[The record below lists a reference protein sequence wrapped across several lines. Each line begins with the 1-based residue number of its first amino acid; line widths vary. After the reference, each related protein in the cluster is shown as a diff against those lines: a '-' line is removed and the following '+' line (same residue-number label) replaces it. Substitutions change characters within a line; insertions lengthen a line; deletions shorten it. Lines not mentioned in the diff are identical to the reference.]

1 MGVKGYFIQY
11 KFILPEDTKHSSY
24 TYQKLFRAIY
34 GYTQAVF
41 KSNGKTYQYHR
52 DGVLS
57 KYPFVRAGKSCV
69 IIPPEAFQE
78 LTEFFKTGKNPTHK
92 WQTKGDW
99 KAVYYLNEKD
109 VSEKEAVAA
118 LESLLD
124 RTKIISTDSP
134 AALETALSNDSDAD
148 VRTAAVATAKKVA
161 GTAWFKELYQ
171 KSERLKTLYSQIK
184 TI

>member
-11 KFILPEDTKHSSY
+11 KFILPEHTKHSSY

-52 DGVLS
+52 EGVLS
-57 KYPFVRAGKSCV
+57 KFPFIRAGKSCV
-69 IIPPEAFQE
+69 IIPPDAFQE

-109 VSEKEAVAA
+109 VSEKEAVSA

-124 RTKIISTDSP
+124 RTKVLAGNNPSQIES
-134 AALETALSNDSDAD
+134 ALGGSGNQEVKTVAVETARKL
-148 VRTAAVATAKKVA
+148 A
-161 GTAWFKELYQ
+161 GNVWFKELYP
-171 KSERLKTLYSQIK
+171 KSERLKSFYAAAKNT
-184 TI
+184 